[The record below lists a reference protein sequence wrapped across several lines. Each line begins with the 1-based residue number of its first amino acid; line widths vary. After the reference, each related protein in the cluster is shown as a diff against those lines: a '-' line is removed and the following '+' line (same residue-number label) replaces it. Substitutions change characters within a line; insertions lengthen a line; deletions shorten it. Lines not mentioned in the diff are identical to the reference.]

1 MSEEP
6 LFKVMMSEEP
16 LFKVV
21 EGTPTAE
28 EIAAI
33 VGVLLPRLRAVPAT
47 VPAPAPSRWRRS
59 ALPGATARSGWW

>member
-1 MSEEP
+1 
-6 LFKVMMSEEP
+6 MSEEP

-33 VGVLLPRLRAVPAT
+33 VGVLLPRLRAVPAAE
-47 VPAPAPSRWRRS
+47 PGPAPSRWRRS
-59 ALPGATARSGWW
+59 ARPGATARSGWRGSLFPV